1 MRLALRYIQAWLF
14 YGIYTV
20 CTIIIAILVLVA
32 RMFGRDMAWNVG
44 KLWGLVGNF
53 LLWLICG
60 IKIKVEGREHI
71 PAEPCVVAVKHQST
85 WETAAL
91 PALLPAFAWILK
103 KELMYI
109 PFFGWA
115 LYALGAI
122 AIVRSNPREALKQVN
137 EKGRAQLRAGRS
149 VVIFPEGTRTAIG
162 EAGTYKPGVI
172 LLAKKAGVAILPI
185 AHNAGV
191 CWPKGTILKYSGT
204 ITLRILPLVS
214 AKDVVEKTRNELLT
228 EIEERIETACRAL
241 GG

>member
-1 MRLALRYIQAWLF
+1 MRLFLRYIQALLF
-14 YGIYTV
+14 YGTYTV
-20 CTIIIAILVLVA
+20 CTLIIAVLVIVA
-32 RMFGRDMAWNVG
+32 RIFGRNASWQVG
-44 KLWGLVGNF
+44 KLWGLVGNA
-53 LLWLICG
+53 LLWLFCG
-60 IKIKVEGREHI
+60 IQVKIEGREHI

-91 PALLPAFAWILK
+91 PAVLPAFAWILK

-137 EKGRAQLRAGRS
+137 EKGREQLESGRS
-149 VVIFPEGTRTAIG
+149 VVIFPEGTRTAVG
-162 EAGTYKPGVI
+162 EAGVYKPGVI
-172 LLAKKAGVAILPI
+172 LLAKKAGVAILPV
-185 AHNAGV
+185 AHNAGI

-204 ITLRILPLVS
+204 ITLRVLAPIS
-214 AKDVVEKTRNELLT
+214 AAEVAEKKRSDLLA
-228 EIEERIETACRAL
+228 EIEEKIETACRAM